1 MNKKIL
7 LFASA
12 FGAILV
18 ERYATSSTA
27 KFLGGVTTGILANL
41 LAWKVNIPKK
51 PLMISG
57 VLAGIG
63 ATHFNGMMTWI
74 HATPKT
80 ASAAGVF
87 LGSSLYSLAY
97 NYMH

>member
-7 LFASA
+7 LFASGL
-12 FGAILV
+12 GAILV
-18 ERYATSSTA
+18 ERYAKTSEY
-27 KFLGGVTTGILANL
+27 KFLGGVLTGVVANL
-41 LAWKVNIPKK
+41 LAWKTSVPKK
-51 PLMISG
+51 PMMISG

-87 LGSSLYSLAY
+87 LGSSLYSLVY
-97 NYMH
+97 NYIH